1 VDGAGDLF
9 IVEGSRTQVVEVPVG
24 CTSTACQTT
33 VGSGLSQPFG
43 VTVDG
48 AGDVFIADNYA
59 AHLVEVPAGGGPQ
72 IAVGSGLSY
81 PSGVAVDGA
90 GDAFITGTSVNQVV
104 KVQYVAVNF
113 GNVNVCP
120 AGQTSP
126 TPCNQTFT
134 LNYNVGTTTNF
145 GPTKVVTQGAPNLD
159 FKLGSGSTCTGAVS
173 GGSTC
178 TVNVTFAPLAPG
190 VRMGAVQLTD
200 NSGNVL
206 VTTMIHGIGQGPA
219 MTFGPGVQ
227 TTVPASGLINS
238 YGLAVD
244 GAGDVFIADPSNKR
258 VVKVPAG
265 GGPQTTVGSG
275 LINCR

>member
-1 VDGAGDLF
+1 
-9 IVEGSRTQVVEVPVG
+9 
-24 CTSTACQTT
+24 
-33 VGSGLSQPFG
+33 
-43 VTVDG
+43 
-48 AGDVFIADNYA
+48 
-59 AHLVEVPAGGGPQ
+59 
-72 IAVGSGLSY
+72 
-81 PSGVAVDGA
+81 
-90 GDAFITGTSVNQVV
+90 
-104 KVQYVAVNF
+104 
-113 GNVNVCP
+113 
-120 AGQTSP
+120 
-126 TPCNQTFT
+126 
-134 LNYNVGTTTNF
+134 
-145 GPTKVVTQGAPNLD
+145 
-159 FKLGSGSTCTGAVS
+159 
-173 GGSTC
+173 
-178 TVNVTFAPLAPG
+178 
-190 VRMGAVQLTD
+190 MGAVQLTD